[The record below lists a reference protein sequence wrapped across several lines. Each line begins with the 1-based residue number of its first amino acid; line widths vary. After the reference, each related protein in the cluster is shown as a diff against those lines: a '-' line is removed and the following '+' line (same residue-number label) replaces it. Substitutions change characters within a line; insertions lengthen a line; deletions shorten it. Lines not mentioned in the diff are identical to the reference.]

1 MRWSST
7 SRIASALLPL
17 WAVAA
22 AAVCLAIAA
31 TPAVA
36 QTHGDSVWV
45 NLHSGVYH
53 CPGSHSYG
61 AKHGQYMT
69 EAAARSGGYRPAK
82 GRSCGTVPAVAARE
96 TTTRPGAT
104 TAHEGQVWVNTRS
117 HAYHCPGTAKYGT
130 SHEGVYMTEQAA
142 VAAGN
147 RPEHGRRC
155 Q

>member
-1 MRWSST
+1 MRWSSS
-7 SRIASALLPL
+7 SRLASALVPL

-22 AAVCLAIAA
+22 AAVSLVIAV
-31 TPAVA
+31 TPAAA

-61 AKHGQYMT
+61 AKRGQYMT
-69 EAAARSGGYRPAK
+69 EAAALSHGYRAAK
-82 GRSCGTVPAVAARE
+82 GRSCGAAPAVAPRE
-96 TTTRPGAT
+96 TTRSPGPT
-104 TAHEGQVWVNTRS
+104 TAHEGQVWVNTRT
-117 HAYHCPGTAKYGT
+117 HVYHCPGTAKYGT

-142 VAAGN
+142 LTAGN